1 MDYQEFSKKSGLNY
15 GLNRINGVI
24 FVSFF
29 DNYGKKIFEISKEK
43 DTTIFKL
50 YDFRSSN
57 DINESLVI
65 EFLSKENQNDW
76 FSCYKEPNLIE
87 VYGIKLT
94 RQEAETLYDKL
105 SKQLKKEV

>member
-1 MDYQEFSKKSGLNY
+1 MNYREFSEKSGLTY
-15 GLNRINGVI
+15 GLNRINGVV

-29 DNYGKKIFEISKEK
+29 DSYGRKVFEISKEL
-43 DTTIFKL
+43 DTTLFKL
-50 YDFRSSN
+50 YDFRSAVFMN
-57 DINESLVI
+57 QSLVI

>member
-1 MDYQEFSKKSGLNY
+1 MNYREFSEKSGLTY
-15 GLNRINGVI
+15 GINRVNDSV
-24 FVSFF
+24 FVTFYDSFR
-29 DNYGKKIFEISKEK
+29 NKVFEISRELGL
-43 DTTIFKL
+43 TLFKL
-50 YDFRSSN
+50 YDFRSAVFMTQ
-57 DINESLVI
+57 ILVI